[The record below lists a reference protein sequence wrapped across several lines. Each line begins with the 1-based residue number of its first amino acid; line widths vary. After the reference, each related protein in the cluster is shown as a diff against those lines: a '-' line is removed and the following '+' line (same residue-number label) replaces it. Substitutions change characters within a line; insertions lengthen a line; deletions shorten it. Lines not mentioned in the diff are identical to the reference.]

1 MSVRSRRGSA
11 PISPPS
17 QEIDEGSHQDYSRN
31 SKRDKEECCG
41 DPVWG
46 GAKCLLSAGTWHT
59 SVVEATVRLR
69 KEAENGASRAL
80 GSRALVIHVGAHA
93 AGSKPGMEAHLQCR
107 RPAVVSTLADLR
119 AGQAKEAS
127 LPSSLGLLSSSGS
140 IAARP
145 PATQIGGRPAPG
157 SCLFHARW

>member
-1 MSVRSRRGSA
+1 MPA
-11 PISPPS
+11 
-17 QEIDEGSHQDYSRN
+17 QF
-31 SKRDKEECCG
+31 
-41 DPVWG
+41 
-46 GAKCLLSAGTWHT
+46 SAGTWHT

-69 KEAENGASRAL
+69 KEAENGA
-80 GSRALVIHVGAHA
+80 SRALVIHVGAHA

-107 RPAVVSTLADLR
+107 RPAVVPTLADPR

>member
-31 SKRDKEECCG
+31 SKRDKEECCS

-59 SVVEATVRLR
+59 SVVEASVWSR
-69 KEAENGASRAL
+69 KEAEDG
-80 GSRALVIHVGAHA
+80 GSRALVLRGRVHA
-93 AGSKPGMEAHLQCR
+93 ACSRPGMEAHHQCR
-107 RPAVVSTLADLR
+107 RLDVVPTLATTPGVQTK
-119 AGQAKEAS
+119 AIS
-127 LPSSLGLLSSSGS
+127 LPSKLGQLSSSGS

-145 PATQIGGRPAPG
+145 PATQR
-157 SCLFHARW
+157 